1 MFRAVGIRC
10 GRSIRSNSH
19 FSKSSLV
26 DIGFDADADPISND
40 KEGLQRSFG
49 KVLDADEAM
58 NTANVIEREDLIS
71 NSALSPYRSHS
82 GAPIQG
88 KNAHDARLLPVT
100 LQARTHRDQLE
111 LNTAVAQAIKDNI
124 LSLHIPNNIRR
135 SAANYFVAMYRT
147 KLHRP
152 TRTALEVDSHIASIF
167 LQNYGSIYQ
176 SLAELRKRL
185 GDDVFNPKRI
195 LDVGY
200 GPATG
205 IVALNDLMGAK
216 FKPTLKEAVI
226 LGNIEMEKRA
236 KIILSR
242 QLNEVPDEIQLE
254 NSSKAYTEQEEE
266 NTDNI
271 VEGEDLVGE
280 VMTKKIH
287 INTKLRNNVPNSGTF
302 DLIILTHQ
310 LLKDEERFPIQIDDN
325 LERYLAM
332 LAPGGHIVMIE
343 RGNPLGFE
351 SISRARQI
359 MIRPENYLEE
369 HGKIPRPWIRGSSRP
384 PKDKLEENPDPE
396 NDIESEDGKEFMA
409 QLDKQF
415 GAVEDKSL
423 EFEPEILQEMK
434 KREKEEKKSDR
445 TNYYLK
451 IIAPCPHHR
460 KCPLQI
466 GNPKFYEHEEG
477 KKLKFCNFQKSIV
490 RPKFSIELKKGKI
503 LATPWQEPS
512 DGLGIDG
519 LAKAGTGR
527 PNGRNFEIPNY
538 SYLIAERSL
547 ADVNTVTKIENQR
560 QESKANYG
568 IGSLGDNTAETW
580 PRIVNQPLKRKG
592 HVTMDLCGS
601 SGELEKWI
609 IPKSFTKEI
618 YHDARKA
625 MKGDLWGLDA
635 KTKMKGAANINVKK
649 FEALERERIK
659 KLRREAKKKE
669 REVSETFNEI
679 HNEGGLDNIDN
690 VDTLAN
696 IYEHDYKQDSKRKDK
711 KFAKKRVQ
719 NNQY

>member
-1 MFRAVGIRC
+1 MFRGVGIRC
-10 GRSIRSNSH
+10 IRSTRTNSQ
-19 FSKSSLV
+19 FSKSSLTGIRFEA
-26 DIGFDADADPISND
+26 DTDAISNR

-49 KVLDADEAM
+49 KVVDGDEAIDS
-58 NTANVIEREDLIS
+58 ANVIERDDLIS
-71 NSALSPYRSHS
+71 NSVLSPYRHHS

-88 KNAHDARLLPVT
+88 KNAHEARLLPVT
-100 LQARTHRDQLE
+100 LRARTYRDQLE
-111 LNTAVAQAIKDNI
+111 LNTEVAQAIKNNI

-176 SLAELRKRL
+176 SLAELRKRV
-185 GDDVFNPKRI
+185 GDDLFNPKRI

-205 IVALNDLMGAK
+205 IVALNDLMGDK
-216 FKPTLKEAVI
+216 FKPELKEAVI

-242 QLNEVPDEIQLE
+242 QLNEVPDEMQSE
-254 NSSKAYTEQEEE
+254 YSSKANTEQEVEHD
-266 NTDNI
+266 DNI

-280 VMTKKIH
+280 VMTKKIN
-287 INTKLRNNVPNSGTF
+287 IKTKLRNNIPKSGTY

-310 LLKDEERFPIQIDDN
+310 LLKDEERYPIQIDDN
-325 LERYLAM
+325 LEHYLAM
-332 LAPGGHIVMIE
+332 LAPGGHIVMVE

-351 SISRARQI
+351 TISRARQI

-369 HGKIPRPWIRGSSRP
+369 HGKIPRPWIRGFSKQR
-384 PKDKLEENPDPE
+384 KDKPEEKNEHE
-396 NDIESEDGKEFMA
+396 NDIGKENGKEFMA
-409 QLDKQF
+409 ELDKQF
-415 GAVEDKSL
+415 GAVEDKDL
-423 EFEPEILQEMK
+423 EFEQGLLEEMK
-434 KREKEEKKSDR
+434 KREKEQSVHI
-445 TNYYLK
+445 NYHLK

-466 GNPKFYEHEEG
+466 GNPKYYEHEEG

-503 LATPWQEPS
+503 LATRWQEPS
-512 DGLGIDG
+512 DGLGMDG

-547 ADVNTVTKIENQR
+547 TDVSTVSKIENQR

-580 PRIVNQPLKRKG
+580 PRIINQPLKRKG
-592 HVTMDLCGS
+592 HVTMELCGS
-601 SGELEKWI
+601 SGELEKWV

-625 MKGDLWGLDA
+625 MKGDLWGCDA
-635 KTKMKGAANINVKK
+635 KTKIRGAANINVKK
-649 FEALERERIK
+649 FEALEKERIK
-659 KLRREAKKKE
+659 KLRREAKKKD

-679 HNEGGLDNIDN
+679 HNEGALDDIDN
-690 VDTLAN
+690 VDTLAS
-696 IYEHDYKQDSKRKDK
+696 IYGHDYKQASKRKDK
-711 KFAKKRVQ
+711 KHAKKRVLT
-719 NNQY
+719 NEHE